1 MLELASL
8 PELRQMLEEVKTA
21 MEGSMAG
28 ASPYLE
34 GKIRSLLSREGKMIR
49 AALVIIAAQFGQA
62 ERAKT
67 ISLAAAVELLHV
79 ATLVHDDVVDG
90 ADIRRGL
97 PTLSSLFGSR
107 QAVLIGDFILVRALR
122 LAVDL
127 VPKGDPEALVRTLG
141 KICEGE
147 IEQGSQRFFLGI
159 TVRMYLRRIDG
170 KTATLFTES
179 MRLAASQAGCS
190 IATVQALTRYGHCLG
205 MAFQI
210 MDDILDFTASDSELG
225 KPSGS
230 DAREGVL
237 TLPLIL
243 ALRSNGTRLFACL
256 KNPPYSRLRLRKIL
270 KLVRTSGGVEQA
282 RGIAKGYMDRAARE
296 LESLPELRART
307 ALSELAVILLSR
319 KS

>member
-8 PELRQMLEEVKTA
+8 PDLRQGLEEVKAA

-34 GKIRSLLSREGKMIR
+34 KKILPLLSREGKMIR
-49 AALVIIAAQFGQA
+49 AALVIIASRFGQA

-67 ISLAAAVELLHV
+67 IKLAAAVELLHL

-90 ADIRRGL
+90 ADTRRGM
-97 PTLSSLFGSR
+97 PTLSSLLGAR

-122 LAVDL
+122 LAIDL
-127 VPKGDPEALVRTLG
+127 VPEGDPEAIVRALG

-147 IEQGSQRFFLGI
+147 IEQGSQRFLLGM
-159 TVRMYLRRIDG
+159 TPRMYLRRING
-170 KTATLFTES
+170 KTATLFMAS
-179 MRLAASQAGCS
+179 MRLAASQAGCPP
-190 IATVQALTRYGHCLG
+190 AAVQALTRYGHCLG

-210 MDDILDFTASDSELG
+210 VDDILDFTASDSELG

-230 DAREGVL
+230 DAQEGVF

-243 ALRSNGTRLFACL
+243 ALESGGARLSACL
-256 KNPPYSRLRLRKIL
+256 RKPPYSRLRLRKVI
-270 KLVRTSGGVEQA
+270 KLVRNSGGVERAREIA
-282 RGIAKGYMDRAARE
+282 RGYIGKATRE
-296 LESLPELRART
+296 LEKLPELPART
-307 ALSELAVILLSR
+307 ALVELAELVLSR
-319 KS
+319 RA